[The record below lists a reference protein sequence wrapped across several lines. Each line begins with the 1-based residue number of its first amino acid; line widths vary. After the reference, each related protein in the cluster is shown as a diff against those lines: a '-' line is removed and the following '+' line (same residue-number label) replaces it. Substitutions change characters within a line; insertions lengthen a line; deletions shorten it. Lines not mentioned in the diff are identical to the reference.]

1 MAGPILTLRDV
12 CDGALAVALSQIGK
26 HEEPRGSNSG
36 PEVDQYLASVDLL
49 SGRPWCAAFA
59 HWAYMR
65 SAAILSTK
73 NPCPKSGSV
82 LTIWDRTDARL
93 KSATPRRGSLYFVD
107 HGHHQGHTGFVIS
120 VVDGKV
126 EEVSGN
132 TNQDVPTRDGY
143 AVWRHSFRLTD
154 PKVHGGKLLGFV
166 DFAASVDTDT
176 LVA

>member
-36 PEVDQYLASVDLL
+36 PEVDQYLASVELL
-49 SGRPWCAAFA
+49 PGRPWCASFA
-59 HWAYMR
+59 YWSYMR
-65 SAAILSTK
+65 SSSILSTK

-82 LTIWDRTDARL
+82 LTIWDRIPGHF
-93 KSATPRRGSLYFVD
+93 KSGTPRRGSLYFVD
-107 HGHHQGHTGFVIS
+107 HGHHKGHMGFVIS
-120 VVDGKV
+120 VLDGKV

-132 TNQDVPTRDGY
+132 TNQEGGREGDS
-143 AVWRHSFRLTD
+143 VWRHSFRITD